1 MSSNVPLDALARQ
14 LLKYLLVAGFGMMQA
29 MMFALVLYLEPFRDI
44 PGITLDF
51 FRWLG
56 FLAATPVVLY
66 SARPFFRGA
75 ATALASARLTIDV
88 PIAAAIGLVYV
99 ASLYQSLFHGHE
111 VYFDSV
117 TMLVFFLLVARFLEH
132 RAQQRALSWVPDL
145 DTGALPLA
153 TGPSSSSNDRS
164 QDRATL
170 GFVIGVLSLTT
181 ATAAVWSFIDPSRV
195 LDITL
200 AVLVVSCPCA
210 FALAPSAIV
219 TRTLILLSQL
229 PDQRLRVRMAG
240 EADGVRIVATPLVV
254 TTASEAAEAEVS
266 AIAAR
271 GAALLRQGQRW
282 AIYYNVLALP
292 VAAAG
297 WVTPWMA
304 ALGMSFSSILVVLN
318 ALRIQPLETGRTDIP
333 ARVSL

>member
-1 MSSNVPLDALARQ
+1 MSNTVPLDAPARQ

-75 ATALASARLTIDV
+75 FGALAGSRLTIDV
-88 PIAAAIGLVYV
+88 PIAAAIALVYA
-99 ASLYQSLFHGHE
+99 ASLYQSLVRGHE

-117 TMLVFFLLVARFLEH
+117 TMLVFFLLVARFMEH
-132 RAQQRALSWVPDL
+132 RARQRALSWAPDL
-145 DTGALPLA
+145 DSHTRPLA
-153 TGPSSSSNDRS
+153 TGSPSGSDDRS

-170 GFVIGVLSLTT
+170 GFVIGVLTLTT
-181 ATAAVWSFIDPSRV
+181 GTAIAWAVIDAGRV

-210 FALAPSAIV
+210 FALAPSAII

-229 PDQRLRVRMAG
+229 PDQRLRIG
-240 EADGVRIVATPLVV
+240 LTGDADAVPIVSTPLVV
-254 TTASEAAEAEVS
+254 TAATAPTRAEVRG
-266 AIAAR
+266 IAER
-271 GAALLRQGQRW
+271 GADLLRQGQRW

-318 ALRIQPLETGRTDIP
+318 ALRVRP
-333 ARVSL
+333 AGTERAGLTARASL